1 LEQQAIAQSSRLK
14 RKLLPPRSPF
24 DSDKI
29 LFLARNIPYN
39 DYARAVTRIRS
50 IAINIKAF
58 RLKARSN
65 AKGAPLTTRAL
76 PLNLLPA
83 IRDSLIPAAKQY
95 RHFLKSCNLYL
106 AHRLFISRMRF
117 IDILTRY
124 NVLVRASR
132 RELIIYS
139 ADNLV
144 IYGSAA
150 R

>member
-1 LEQQAIAQSSRLK
+1 AIAQSSRLK
-14 RKLLPPRSPF
+14 RKPLPPRLLF
-24 DSDKI
+24 DGDKI
-29 LFLARNIPYN
+29 LFPARNIPYN

-50 IAINIKAF
+50 VAVNIKAF
-58 RLKARSN
+58 RLKAYSN

-83 IRDSLIPAAKQY
+83 ICNSPMPAAK
-95 RHFLKSCNLYL
+95 RRSIPGHFLKSCNLRL
-106 AHRLFISRMRF
+106 ARCLSTLR
-117 IDILTRY
+117 LTRY

-139 ADNLV
+139 ADDLV
-144 IYGSAA
+144 VYSSAA